1 MKQAFLFLANGFE
14 ESEAIVPADILRRGG
29 VELTVVS
36 VTGKREVAGANKIT
50 VAADKLFNE
59 CDFGM
64 ADMLILPGGMP
75 GAKNLNEHDAL
86 KKLLT
91 QFAARGG
98 WVAAICAA
106 PIVLGGL
113 GLLKGRKATCY
124 PGFEGQLAGATYTAQ
139 PTEIDGKIITGR
151 GPGYAY
157 DFGFVLLAALMGEDV
172 AKAVRA
178 GMFP

>member
-1 MKQAFLFLANGFE
+1 MKKAFLFLANGFE

-36 VTGKREVAGANKIT
+36 VTGKKEVVSANNIM
-50 VAADKLFNE
+50 VAADKLFDE
-59 CDFGM
+59 CDFGI
-64 ADMLILPGGMP
+64 ADMLVLPGGMP
-75 GAKNLNEHDAL
+75 GAKNLNEHDNL
-86 KKLLT
+86 KNLLLR
-91 QFAARGG
+91 FAAQGG

-113 GLLKGRKATCY
+113 GLLKGCKATCY
-124 PGFEGQLAGATYTAQ
+124 PGFEGELEGATCTGQ
-139 PTEIDGKIITGR
+139 PTETDGKIITGR

-157 DFGFVLLAALMGEDV
+157 DFGFSLLTALMGEDV
-172 AKAVRA
+172 AKNVKA

>member
-1 MKQAFLFLANGFE
+1 MKKAFLFLANGFE

-36 VTGKREVAGANKIT
+36 VTGKREVVSANKIT
-50 VAADKLFNE
+50 VVADRLFDE
-59 CDFGM
+59 CDFGA

-86 KKLLT
+86 KKLLA
-91 QFAARGG
+91 QFAAQGG
-98 WVAAICAA
+98 WVAALCAA

-113 GLLKGRKATCY
+113 GLLEGCEATCY

-157 DFGFVLLAALMGEDV
+157 GFGFALLAALMGEAV
-172 AKAVRA
+172 AKEVKAA
-178 GMFP
+178 MFP